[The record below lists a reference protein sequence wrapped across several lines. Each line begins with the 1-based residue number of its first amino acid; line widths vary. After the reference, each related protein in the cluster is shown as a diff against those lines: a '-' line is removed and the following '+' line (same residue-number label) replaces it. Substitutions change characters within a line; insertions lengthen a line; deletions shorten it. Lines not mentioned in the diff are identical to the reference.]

1 MIKRL
6 HRNILQAFLG
16 PFLLALVTLSF
27 ILVSQFMVMYLR
39 KITGTG
45 ISPGNFFLLWVFTLG
60 RVMIT
65 VVPMAVLAAGV
76 MTFGNLAEQ
85 HELTASKSSGISLW
99 RLMRPLWIGALGLLA
114 FMYYATF
121 ILIPDANYRFQ
132 KIIFGLTET
141 TPEMV
146 FQPGYFH
153 SEIEGFVIWITDK
166 DVETGMLYDIMVY
179 DHSQD
184 QEVAQVMMADSAKAY
199 MIANQA
205 ALKLT
210 LFHGSRHES
219 YQGSDEESSFMPY
232 GRAYFD
238 SLYVHLD
245 LTAFQS
251 QKEEQLRHRNT
262 LRIGQLAH
270 AIDSLKAEKD
280 MRLTTYISVMGQ
292 QNLVDSSLFSSESL
306 PESSQNLTSFFKHPL
321 RKDSSEVGK
330 NSSMEE
336 KLKLS
341 IQSNLEYLR
350 IVKPQYA
357 FNRQQLRK
365 YEYEYYSRMA
375 APLNVVFF
383 MLIGLSLGSL
393 VRKGGL
399 GVPALAA
406 TVVFVLYYF
415 AISQGEKLTKI
426 EVVKPWAG
434 AWIPV
439 WIFICLATVITYM
452 AIQESK
458 WRDFFRGKFNFTLP
472 FIKTNQQ
479 GREQNEVTEHGNS
492 QSERGE

>member
-6 HRNILQAFLG
+6 HRHILHSFLG

-45 ISPGNFFLLWVFTLG
+45 ISPGNFLLLWVFTLG

-85 HELTASKSSGISLW
+85 QELTASKSSGVSLL
-99 RLMRPLWIGALGLLA
+99 RLMKPLWIAAIGLLA
-114 FMYYATF
+114 LMYYATF
-121 ILIPDANYRFQ
+121 VWIPDANYRFQ
-132 KIIFGLTET
+132 KIIFGLTEA

-166 DVETGMLYDIMVY
+166 NVETGMLYNIMVY

-184 QEVAQVMMADSAKAY
+184 QEVAQVMMADSAQAS
-199 MIANQA
+199 MLANQA

-219 YQGSDEESSFMPY
+219 YQGSDDESTYMPY

-245 LTAFQS
+245 LSAFQS
-251 QKEEQLRHRNT
+251 QKDEQLRHRNT
-262 LRIGQLAH
+262 LRIGQLAQ
-270 AIDSLKAEKD
+270 AIDSLKAEKN
-280 MRLTTYISVMGQ
+280 MRLKTYISVMGQ
-292 QNLVDSSLFSSESL
+292 QNLVDSSTIF
-306 PESSQNLTSFFKHPL
+306 PEANTASSQDLIAFFNDRQHLT
-321 RKDSSEVGK
+321 GG
-330 NSSMEE
+330 NIQMEGSRRLQE
-336 KLKLS
+336 RLNLS

-350 IVKPQYA
+350 IVKPQYE
-357 FNRQQLRK
+357 FTKQQLRK

-375 APLNVVFF
+375 APLNILFF
-383 MLIGLSLGSL
+383 LLIGLSLGSL

-399 GVPALAA
+399 GVPALTA

-415 AISQGEKLTKI
+415 SISQGEKLSKMEIITS
-426 EVVKPWAG
+426 WAG

-439 WIFICLATVITYM
+439 WIFTVLAFLITYM

-458 WRDFFRGKFNFTLP
+458 WGDLFKGRMGFRLP
-472 FIKTNQQ
+472 FVKTNQQ
-479 GREQNEVTEHGNS
+479 RRKQD
-492 QSERGE
+492 

>member
-45 ISPGNFFLLWVFTLG
+45 ISPGNFLLLWVFTLG
-60 RVMIT
+60 RVMVT

-85 HELTASKSSGISLW
+85 HELTAGKSSGISLW
-99 RLMRPLWIGALGLLA
+99 RMMRPLWIGALALLA

-121 ILIPDANYRFQ
+121 VLIPDANFRFQ

-166 DVETGMLYDIMVY
+166 NVETGMLYDIMVY

-184 QEVAQVMMADSAKAY
+184 QEIAQVMMADSAKAY
-199 MIANQA
+199 MITNQA

-210 LFHGSRHES
+210 LFDGSRHES
-219 YQGSDEESSFMPY
+219 YQGANDESSYLPY

-245 LTAFQS
+245 LAAFQS

-262 LRIGQLAH
+262 LRIGQLAR
-270 AIDSLKAEKD
+270 AIDSLTAEKN
-280 MRLTTYISVMGQ
+280 MRLETYIYCYGAA
-292 QNLVDSSLFSSESL
+292 
-306 PESSQNLTSFFKHPL
+306 
-321 RKDSSEVGK
+321 
-330 NSSMEE
+330 
-336 KLKLS
+336 
-341 IQSNLEYLR
+341 
-350 IVKPQYA
+350 KPD
-357 FNRQQLRK
+357 R
-365 YEYEYYSRMA
+365 
-375 APLNVVFF
+375 
-383 MLIGLSLGSL
+383 
-393 VRKGGL
+393 
-399 GVPALAA
+399 
-406 TVVFVLYYF
+406 
-415 AISQGEKLTKI
+415 
-426 EVVKPWAG
+426 
-434 AWIPV
+434 
-439 WIFICLATVITYM
+439 
-452 AIQESK
+452 
-458 WRDFFRGKFNFTLP
+458 
-472 FIKTNQQ
+472 
-479 GREQNEVTEHGNS
+479 
-492 QSERGE
+492 